1 MIVRVIFISSFFFYC
16 LLSNRSFPTNP
27 NRITNCFQTYSLL
40 FYNFYKLH
48 LLKCVFVYFDFLK
61 KFCTEAGMR
70 MCTLFEVQN
79 GKHISHSDE
88 CGLSSEYVWTN
99 SKCMGSDN
107 AECNSGGEAYYVS
120 TINRPNSP
128 LGQGKSFKRM
138 ERVYGKHCSYRHRDI
153 LVIFYDLISL

>member
-1 MIVRVIFISSFFFYC
+1 MVRIVFISSFLFDC
-16 LLSNRSFPTNP
+16 LLLNHSFPTNP
-27 NRITNCFQTYSLL
+27 NSVTNCFKLIL
-40 FYNFYKLH
+40 FYFTTLQTTFAQ
-48 LLKCVFVYFDFLK
+48 CVSSIFEFLK

-99 SKCMGSDN
+99 SKCLGIDN
-107 AECNSGGEAYYVS
+107 DECNSGGEAYYVS

-128 LGQGKSFKRM
+128 LGQGKDSKR
-138 ERVYGKHCSYRHRDI
+138 RRSTVVI
-153 LVIFYDLISL
+153 VIVIFIS